1 LTKDEHINYWVKT
14 AGNDIEAM
22 QDIFN
27 AGRYDWALFVGHLAL
42 EKILKA
48 HWVKNNT
55 KSFPPKIHDL
65 VKLADESAFDF
76 SDANKEFLLEVNDF
90 NLEARYPDYKMD
102 FHKKC
107 SKEFAANYLK
117 KIRDFYYVL
126 SGKLK

>member
-65 VKLADESAFDF
+65 VK
-76 SDANKEFLLEVNDF
+76 
-90 NLEARYPDYKMD
+90 
-102 FHKKC
+102 
-107 SKEFAANYLK
+107 
-117 KIRDFYYVL
+117 
-126 SGKLK
+126 